1 MKEGLPLI
9 SGAEIMVKCLEKEGV
24 TITFGYP
31 GAAICPF
38 YDMLYQS
45 EIKHILV
52 REEQNAAHMANG
64 YARSC
69 GKPGVCIA
77 TSGPGATNLITGIA
91 TAYMDSIPMVAIT
104 GQVDS
109 EQLGRDVFQEADITG
124 ACEPFTKHS
133 YLVKNTADLPRIFK
147 EAFHI
152 ASTGRPG
159 PVLIDVPSD
168 IQKNEIP
175 EFVYP
180 EKAEIIGYKPRV
192 QGHPLQINKAL
203 EAIASAKRPLICC
216 GGGVVLSGAR
226 EEMIAFAE
234 HSGIPIV
241 STMMGLGVIPM
252 DSDLHLGMIGSYGH
266 KNANRAMHEA
276 DLVILCGAR
285 VGDRAISAPEQVAE
299 KATVIH
305 IDIDPAEIG
314 KNMPVNIPIVG
325 DIKTILR
332 ELAEKIQK
340 KNVPQEWIDD
350 VLRWKSEYVLRGEPL
365 EDSVEPRLFI
375 RDLSSLM
382 DENAILVADVGQNQ
396 IWASNNFNVKEGRF
410 LTSGGLGTMGYSL
423 PAALGAKL
431 AKPHRQVVAVCGD
444 GSFQMCMCELGT
456 LCQNNIDVKLI
467 VMVNNRLGMVRE
479 VQDKQ
484 YGGRHA
490 ATLLDGSPDVVKIA
504 QAYGLDAAMAESN
517 AQAKE
522 LAAKMLASKK
532 PFVLACRGDPDTP
545 TT

>member
-1 MKEGLPLI
+1 MI

-24 TITFGYP
+24 SITFGYP

-45 EIKHILV
+45 EIRHVLV
-52 REEQNAAHMANG
+52 REEQNAAHMASG

-77 TSGPGATNLITGIA
+77 TSGPGATNLITGLA

-104 GQVDS
+104 GQVNS
-109 EQLGRDVFQEADITG
+109 ELLGRDVFQEADITG
-124 ACEPFTKHS
+124 ACESFTKHS

-159 PVLIDVPSD
+159 PVLIDVPFD

-175 EFVYP
+175 EFSYP

-192 QGHPLQINKAL
+192 QGHPIQIKKAL
-203 EAIASAKRPLICC
+203 EAIAAARRPIICC
-216 GGGVVLSGAR
+216 GGGVVLAGAR
-226 EEMIAFAE
+226 EEMAALAE
-234 HSGIPIV
+234 KSGMPIV
-241 STMMGLGVIPM
+241 STMMGLGVIPI
-252 DSDLHLGMIGSYGH
+252 DSNLYLGMIGSHGH

-276 DLVILCGAR
+276 DLIILCGAR
-285 VGDRAISAPEQVAE
+285 VGDRAIAAPEQVAE
-299 KATVIH
+299 KATIIH

-325 DIKTILR
+325 DIKKVLH
-332 ELAEKIQK
+332 ELEEKISRRQ
-340 KNVPQEWIDD
+340 VPQEWIED

-365 EDSVEPRLFI
+365 ENSVEPRTFI

-382 DENAILVADVGQNQ
+382 EENAILVADVGQNQ
-396 IWASNNFNVKEGRF
+396 IWAANNFNVKEGRF

-456 LCQNNIDVKLI
+456 LCQNQIDIKLI

-479 VQDKQ
+479 VQDKL

-504 QAYGLDAAMAESN
+504 QAYGIDAAMAEN
-517 AQAKE
+517 NRQAKE
-522 LAAKMLASKK
+522 LAEKMLASTK
-532 PFVLACRGDPDTP
+532 PFVLACRVDPETP
-545 TT
+545 TI